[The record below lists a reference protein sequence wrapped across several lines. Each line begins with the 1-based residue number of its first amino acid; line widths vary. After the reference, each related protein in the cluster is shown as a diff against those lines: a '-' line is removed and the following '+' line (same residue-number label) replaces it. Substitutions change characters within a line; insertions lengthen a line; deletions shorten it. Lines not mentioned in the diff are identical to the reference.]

1 MSTTDTAPE
10 GSSFEP
16 CPAED
21 EGETGRADSIRGTW
35 HLTLDTPSA
44 PTPSSFVLAGLLVAL
59 LALTGCARFQS
70 KPLSPAES
78 AERLQNRSLTNSDL
92 RLFLQRNLQHEL
104 TPWPVEHW
112 DFDMLMLAAFYYQPS
127 LEVARADWHLAQGG
141 EKTAAGRLNPS
152 VSAGT
157 GFDNGIANNFSP
169 WLPWIIFDLPI
180 ETAGKRRLRM
190 EQSRALSESARL
202 NIATAAWQVRSD
214 LRTSLMDFGAA
225 LQRTA
230 MLQGQVNLQR
240 EIADRLSS
248 QLQAGAIASTEVTA
262 ARVALARTGADLASA
277 QRSLA
282 TSRARV
288 AEAIGIPAAT
298 LEGVSLDYDWS
309 QAAAEE
315 EFSSAEIR
323 SKALQSRTDILS
335 ALSDYSASQSA
346 LQLEIAKQYPNI
358 HLNPGYLWNQGNE
371 GDSEWQ
377 LGLTVELPVL
387 NQNQGPIAEAEAR
400 RTATAARFLALQ
412 AKVIAQIERAVA
424 LCNASRKSLAE
435 LQTVSAAQKT
445 LRDNAEALF
454 KAGATDRLELLNAE
468 LALNTARLAELDEKL
483 NWEQALGTLED
494 GLQRPLF
501 GSALSAPPPG
511 SELIQNQPTAAK

>member
-1 MSTTDTAPE
+1 MRTPDPAPE
-10 GSSFEP
+10 GWSHNRHL
-16 CPAED
+16 A
-21 EGETGRADSIRGTW
+21 GGGRKTSRLDPKRDTW
-35 HLTLDTPSA
+35 HWTLDTPSR
-44 PTPSSFVLAGLLVAL
+44 PRHSSFVIAGLLVAL
-59 LALTGCARFQS
+59 IAVTGCARFRS
-70 KPLSPAES
+70 KPLVPAES

-92 RLFLQRNLQHEL
+92 KLFLERNLHREL
-104 TPWPVEHW
+104 APWPVDHW
-112 DFDMLMLAAFYYQPS
+112 DFDLLMLAALYYQPT

-141 EKTAAGRLNPS
+141 EKTAAGRPNPT

-157 GFDNGIANNFSP
+157 GYDNGIANNFSP

-225 LQRTA
+225 VQRTA
-230 MLQGQVNLQR
+230 MLQSQVNLER
-240 EIADRLSS
+240 EIAERLSN

-262 ARVALARTGADLASA
+262 ARVALARAGADLAA
-277 QRSLA
+277 AERSLA
-282 TSRARV
+282 TARARV
-288 AEAIGIPAAT
+288 AEAIGIPAAA
-298 LEGVSLDYDWS
+298 LEGVSLDFDWS
-309 QAAAEE
+309 QADAAEE
-315 EFSSAEIR
+315 LSSAKMR
-323 SKALQSRTDILS
+323 TKALQSRTDILS
-335 ALSDYSASQSA
+335 TLSDYAASQSA

-400 RTATAARFLALQ
+400 RAATAARFLALQ

-424 LCNASRKSLAE
+424 LYNASRKSLAE
-435 LQTVSAAQKT
+435 LQAVSAAQKT
-445 LRDNAEALF
+445 LRDNAGALF

-494 GLQRPLF
+494 GVQRPLF
-501 GSALSAPPPG
+501 GSALSAPAPG